1 MHSPSNKKMPSVSFD
16 VLEANRFPVCQT
28 INVTI
33 SPFLPALG
41 VIKNKGGSFKREG
54 MYLHT

>member
-1 MHSPSNKKMPSVSFD
+1 MHSPSNENMPSVSFD
-16 VLEANRFPVCQT
+16 VLEANGFPVCQI

-41 VIKNKGGSFKREG
+41 VIKNKGGSFKRGG